1 MILASPLYSQHMVQS
16 QMPPTYQFAA
26 QPGLTQAGFAQAGLT
41 QAGLAQAGLTQTGLT
56 ESGLA
61 QAGLQDYTQ
70 VVVSQAMP
78 VASSE
83 ATSPFKSEQSSFTTT
98 AVTPNG
104 GVEQQTQTDLESG
117 EATSPDSVN
126 TSTSTASQGSSVGPK
141 RLHVSNIP
149 FRFREADLK
158 SLLGVG

>member
-1 MILASPLYSQHMVQS
+1 MVQS

-41 QAGLAQAGLTQTGLT
+41 QAGLTQAGLAQAGLTQTGLA

-104 GVEQQTQTDLESG
+104 GVEQQTVRARSIN
-117 EATSPDSVN
+117 V
-126 TSTSTASQGSSVGPK
+126 
-141 RLHVSNIP
+141 
-149 FRFREADLK
+149 RFLTYF
-158 SLLGVG
+158 S

>member
-26 QPGLTQAGFAQAGLT
+26 QPGLTQAGFA

-78 VASSE
+78 VASDE
-83 ATSPFKSEQSSFTTT
+83 ATGM
-98 AVTPNG
+98 A
-104 GVEQQTQTDLESG
+104 
-117 EATSPDSVN
+117 
-126 TSTSTASQGSSVGPK
+126 
-141 RLHVSNIP
+141 
-149 FRFREADLK
+149 
-158 SLLGVG
+158 

>member
-1 MILASPLYSQHMVQS
+1 MVQS

-104 GVEQQTQTDLESG
+104 GVEQQTVRARSIN
-117 EATSPDSVN
+117 V
-126 TSTSTASQGSSVGPK
+126 
-141 RLHVSNIP
+141 
-149 FRFREADLK
+149 RF
-158 SLLGVG
+158 